1 MSEIIKFSKEQ
12 QALLTQKLQRY
23 FERELQQEL
32 GGFDAQFLLD
42 FIGQEIGCFY
52 YNQGLLDAQAV
63 LSQRIDDIQDAI
75 VQLEKFPN

>member
-1 MSEIIKFSKEQ
+1 
-12 QALLTQKLQRY
+12 
-23 FERELQQEL
+23 
-32 GGFDAQFLLD
+32 LLD

-75 VQLEKFPN
+75 VQLEKLPEIIKK